1 MEYLIRKGVG
11 VPKVA
16 ELTPLGVASLAL
28 LAEEPMHPYEMYQL
42 LMARHEDRLVKVR
55 PGTLYHAMGR
65 LEENGLVEAMGTKRE
80 GNRPERTTYRITP
93 AGHVALDA
101 RLQAMLSTPVNEYPV
116 FPHAIAEA
124 HHLPAAVVM
133 ELLEERLVALKAD
146 LDFLVNAEATVT
158 AKGLDRKYWIDITY
172 QQAMRRT
179 EIAWIRGLLEEL
191 DNGHLP
197 WDEPR
202 PAPTELS
209 DKPKESLGKRS

>member
-1 MEYLIRKGVG
+1 M
-11 VPKVA
+11 PKAA

-55 PGTLYHAMGR
+55 PGTLYHSVGR
-65 LEENGLVEAMGTKRE
+65 LEENGLVEAMGTERE

-93 AGHVALDA
+93 AGHEALSA

-133 ELLEERLVALKAD
+133 ELLEERLVAVGAD
-146 LDFLVNAEATVT
+146 LDFLVHAEATVT

-179 EIAWIRGLLEEL
+179 EIAWIRDLLEEL
-191 DNGHLP
+191 GNGRLP
-197 WDEPR
+197 WDEPL
-202 PAPTELS
+202 PTPTELS
-209 DKPKESLGKRS
+209 HKPKESLGKRS

>member
-1 MEYLIRKGVG
+1 MAKAV
-11 VPKVA
+11 

-65 LEENGLVEAMGTKRE
+65 LEENGLVEATGTERE
-80 GNRPERTTYRITP
+80 GNRPERTTYRITD
-93 AGHVALDA
+93 AGHEALDA
-101 RLQAMLSTPVNEYPV
+101 RLQAMLSTPVNEYPQ

-124 HHLPAAVVM
+124 HHLPRGVVM
-133 ELLEERLVALKAD
+133 DLLEQRVVALVAD
-146 LDFLVNAEATVT
+146 LDFLIRAEAAVT
-158 AKGLDRKYWIDITY
+158 AKSLERKFWIDITY

-179 EIAWIRGLLEEL
+179 EIAWIRDLLQEL
-191 DNGHLP
+191 GTGHLP

-202 PAPTELS
+202 PTPPELPHT
-209 DKPKESLGKRS
+209 PKESLGKRS